1 MLPHLFLFLKGIAM
15 GAADVVPGVSG
26 GTIAF
31 ISGIYERLIN
41 ALKSI
46 RPSVVGVLFKEGI
59 GAAWRSIDG
68 TFLLVLMLG
77 IMTSVLTLSK
87 IIGALLLLYPQL
99 LWSFFAG
106 LVFAST
112 WVVGQE
118 LRGSIQKV
126 SVWLS
131 FLIGTAIAFA
141 ITQFSP
147 SQVEPTYLMVFVAGS
162 VAICAMIL
170 PGISGSFILLLMGM
184 YAHVLEAARSLN
196 VVFLGIF
203 MVGCLIGLLSFSHVL
218 SWLFRHY
225 RAAALALLVGF
236 MLGSMP
242 KVWPWQNVVEVRLS
256 SKGEV
261 VPFLYE
267 NVLPASYFNPYTKS
281 ADALLIG
288 CIGLFIVGFTAVF
301 LLERLGKEKKEG

>member
-1 MLPHLFLFLKGIAM
+1 MFAYIILFLKGLAM

-46 RPSVVGVLFKEGI
+46 RPSVLGVLFKEGI
-59 GAAWRSIDG
+59 GAAWRAIDG

-87 IIGALLLLYPQL
+87 VIGALLLLYPQL

-106 LVFAST
+106 LVLAST

-118 LRGSIQKV
+118 LRTGLRRV
-126 SVWLS
+126 EVWIC
-131 FLIGTAIAFA
+131 FLVGTAIAFA

-147 SQVEPTYLMVFVAGS
+147 SHIEPTYLMVFVAGAI
-162 VAICAMIL
+162 AICAMIL

-184 YAHVLEAARSLN
+184 YAHVLDAARSLD

-203 MVGCLIGLLSFSHVL
+203 MAGCLIGLLSFSHVL
-218 SWLFRHY
+218 SWLFRNY

-242 KVWPWQNVVEVRLS
+242 KVWPWQNVLEMRLS

-267 NVLPASYFNPYTKS
+267 NVLPSAYMNPYTKS
-281 ADALLIG
+281 TDAMLVG

-301 LLERLGKEKKEG
+301 LLERLGSEKKEG